1 MRKWGRMQET
11 TLVRLLVIGCL
22 ALAASGAAADSISCD
37 GGIVSVGDSR
47 LDLFA
52 KCGPPALQEAEPV
65 ISTRSGDLGLLI
77 ERWTYNFGPQRFVQ
91 VASLQGG
98 KVIAIERG
106 SHGYEL
112 APEPSPRPAGP
123 PGDSIP
129 RARCEH
135 DAFHVGDRTFE
146 VLARCGEPV
155 FRDLRQRQTQT
166 VVEVWTYDF
175 GQRSFVR
182 FLEFEGGRLARIR
195 TGSYGYSK

>member
-1 MRKWGRMQET
+1 MPART
-11 TLVRLLVIGCL
+11 VVRLLFIGSLGL
-22 ALAASGAAADSISCD
+22 ASSVAAADSIRCD

-52 KCGPPALQEAEPV
+52 KCGPPTLQEAEPV
-65 ISTRSGDLGLLI
+65 VTTRTGDLGLLI

-91 VASLQGG
+91 IASLQGG
-98 KVIAIERG
+98 KIIAIERG
-106 SHGYEL
+106 SHGYAL
-112 APEPSPRPAGP
+112 PPEPSPRQDGP
-123 PGDSIP
+123 PDSIP

-146 VLARCGEPV
+146 VLAKCGEPV
-155 FRDLRQRQTQT
+155 FRDLRQRQT
-166 VVEVWTYDF
+166 VIEVWTYDF

-195 TGSYGYSK
+195 TGGYGYSK